1 LSLELELELDVEL
14 ELEDEPLSLDV
25 VDDDE
30 EPLEPLSPLLLLLS
44 PDFSDGDFELAP
56 ASDVLFFG

>member
-1 LSLELELELDVEL
+1 LSLELELELGV

-25 VDDDE
+25 VDDEE

-44 PDFSDGDFELAP
+44 PDFSDADLELPP
-56 ASDVLFFG
+56 ASDVLFFA